1 MTSLSLTPITRMTAA
16 LMSRPWF
23 RYVGYPSYF
32 FFCLIAFGYF
42 TFPYERVRERV
53 RTEMETVL
61 NADVEIEDLS
71 PSWVT
76 GVALTGVDIETHP
89 RREGEKGSHFRVDA
103 VTARV
108 SILSLVAG
116 GVDVSFAAELLGGEI
131 EGEASQDGEASD
143 VEIEWSDLD
152 LSQMT
157 LVRDAIGLPVKGILA
172 GKAELKLP
180 GSKLA
185 AAGGTIEIVGED
197 LEVGDNTSKLQL
209 PGMPGDGIT
218 VDAIRVGSLRGDLRV
233 TEGNAEI
240 QRMTSTS
247 RDLEM
252 IWEGSMRLRDPF
264 PQSSLTAYVRFKF
277 GDSYKNRSERTK
289 ALFEMLDIV
298 PRMRQAK
305 RPDGFFGYRVGGS
318 FDRGLTF
325 TPSTRGA
332 ARAGGRVHE
341 RPTRPKRLPR
351 SRQVP
356 TEGEAQPLDGND
368 NQDVVGPPD
377 DNAPK

>member
-1 MTSLSLTPITRMTAA
+1 VNAISLAPLQRATAA
-16 LMSRPWF
+16 LVSRRWF
-23 RYVGYPSYF
+23 RWIGYPSYF
-32 FFCLIAFGYF
+32 LFCLVAFGYF

-53 RTEMETVL
+53 RTEMESNL

-76 GVALTGVDIETHP
+76 GVELTGVDIDTRP
-89 RREGEKGSHFRVDA
+89 RREGEKGSHIRLDS

-108 SILSLVAG
+108 SLLSLVVG

-131 EGEASQDGEASD
+131 DGEASQDGEAGH
-143 VEIEWSDLD
+143 VVLEWSDLD

-157 LVRDAIGLPVKGILA
+157 IVKDAIGLPVKGILSGEA
-172 GKAELKLP
+172 DLQLP

-185 AAGGTIEIVGED
+185 ASGGTIQIVGEG
-197 LEVGDNTSKLQL
+197 LEVGDGSSKLQL
-209 PGMPGDGIT
+209 PGMPGDGIS

-264 PQSSLTAYVRFKF
+264 PMSSLTAYVRFKF

-289 ALFEMLDIV
+289 SLFELLDMV

-332 ARAGGRVHE
+332 AHAGGRVRD

-351 SRQVP
+351 SRP
-356 TEGEAQPLDGND
+356 TEEPPQDEAGGNGPG
-368 NQDVVGPPD
+368 VVGPPD
-377 DNAPK
+377 DSTDK